1 MAAGGEDDHTTDTL
15 SLFPVPLTQAE
26 PVLPTAAPA
35 ATRPGE
41 RWPLPD
47 LLRGVAILG
56 ILCVNMQD
64 FAGYDEWTQ
73 FGPDR
78 AAQVLIDVLFNGK
91 FISLFAMLFG
101 AGMLTI
107 AQRAGGH
114 NPGGWKLG
122 GWRLL
127 RRLLWLLL
135 LGSAHFV
142 LVWHGDIISL
152 YAVLGLIL
160 LLPLLTRP
168 PAWALATGGAGL
180 CLWWLALRVQDA
192 LRASSGARFS
202 FGLTL
207 PPDTAWTDLLRQ
219 RLFSFPGDL
228 YGGADYNFQ
237 WLLGLLL
244 LGMAAQ
250 QCGVLARPERF
261 RPLLWGLLAGG
272 ALLGLPLGGVLAWLN
287 TQASEAAGLWEVPVR
302 LAGGLLLGLGY
313 AGAVG
318 LLVAARRS
326 GWLKVF
332 AAPGRL
338 ALSNYLAQSL
348 VMTTVFYPYGLGL
361 YGHLGALPCLL
372 LALCLGG
379 LQLWLSGR
387 ILRRYRQGPME
398 WLLRRLVYGR
408 G

>member
-1 MAAGGEDDHTTDTL
+1 MSL
-15 SLFPVPLTQAE
+15 SPVPLTQAE
-26 PVLPTAAPA
+26 PLLPA
-35 ATRPGE
+35 ALAATAPGE

-47 LLRGVAILG
+47 LLRGLAILG
-56 ILCVNMQD
+56 IICVNMQD

-73 FGPDR
+73 SGPDR

-107 AQRAGGH
+107 AQRAG
-114 NPGGWKLG
+114 NQASG

-135 LGSAHFV
+135 LGSAHSV
-142 LVWHGDIISL
+142 LIWHGDIISL

-160 LLPLLTRP
+160 LLPLLARP
-168 PAWALATGGAGL
+168 PAWALAAGGAAL
-180 CLWWLALRVQDA
+180 CLWWLALRVRDA
-192 LRASSGARFS
+192 LPADPGARYS

-207 PPDTAWTDLLRQ
+207 PPDTAWTDLVRQ
-219 RLFSFPGDL
+219 RFFSFPADL
-228 YGGADYNFQ
+228 YAGADYNVQ

-250 QCGVLARPERF
+250 RCGMLARPERF

-272 ALLGLPLGGVLAWLN
+272 ALLGLPLGGLLAWLN
-287 TQASEAAGLWEVPVR
+287 TRASESTGLWEVPVR
-302 LAGGLLLGLGY
+302 LSSGLLLGLGY

-318 LLVAARRS
+318 LLVAAGRT

-348 VMTTVFYPYGLGL
+348 VMTTIFYPYGFDL
-361 YGHLGALPCLL
+361 YEKLGALPCLL
-372 LALCLGG
+372 LALGLGG

-387 ILRRYRQGPME
+387 LLRRYRQGPME
-398 WLLRRLVYGR
+398 WLLRRLVYAQR
-408 G
+408 

>member
-1 MAAGGEDDHTTDTL
+1 MSL
-15 SLFPVPLTQAE
+15 SPVPLPQAE
-26 PVLPTAAPA
+26 PLLPA
-35 ATRPGE
+35 ALAATAPGE

-47 LLRGVAILG
+47 LLRGLAILG

-73 FGPDR
+73 SGANR
-78 AAQVLIDVLFNGK
+78 AAQVLIDVLLNGK

-107 AQRAGGH
+107 AQRAGSQAA
-114 NPGGWKLG
+114 G

-160 LLPLLTRP
+160 LLPLLARP
-168 PAWALATGGAGL
+168 PAWALAAGGAGL
-180 CLWWLALRVQDA
+180 CLWWLALRIHDA
-192 LRASSGARFS
+192 LPANPGARYS

-219 RLFSFPGDL
+219 RFYGFPADL
-228 YGGADYNFQ
+228 YAGADYTLPG
-237 WLLGLLL
+237 LLGVPLR
-244 LGMAAQ
+244 GMAAQ
-250 QCGVLARPERF
+250 RCGVRARPQRF

-287 TQASEAAGLWEVPVR
+287 AQATESAGLWEVPVR
-302 LAGGLLLGLGY
+302 LSGGLLLGLGY

-318 LLVAARRS
+318 LLVAAGRT
-326 GWLKVF
+326 GWLTVF
-332 AAPGRL
+332 AGPGRL

-348 VMTTVFYPYGLGL
+348 VMTTLFYPYGFDL
-361 YGHLGALPCLL
+361 YGKLGALPCLL
-372 LALCLGG
+372 LALGLGG

-387 ILRRYRQGPME
+387 MLRRYRQGPVE

-408 G
+408 R